1 MQALDSSLVPEKLA
15 AVPGW
20 SLDDSQLSISREFV
34 FADFVQ
40 AFAFMSAVALQ
51 AEKRNHHPEWF
62 NVYHKVRI
70 TWTTH
75 DAGGLTQNDFDMAA
89 CCNAAAAGFGVA
101 HAA

>member
-1 MQALDSSLVPEKLA
+1 MKQLDPSLLPEKLA

-20 SLDDSQLSISREFV
+20 SLDANQLSISREFV

-70 TWTTH
+70 VWTTH
-75 DAGGLTQNDFDMAA
+75 DAGGLTQNDFDMAQ
-89 CCNAAAAGFGVA
+89 CCNAAAAGFGVV
-101 HAA
+101 HAG

>member
-1 MQALDSSLVPEKLA
+1 MKPIDTALLADKLA

-20 SLDDSQLSISREFV
+20 TLDANQLSISREFV

-70 TWTTH
+70 VWTTH
-75 DAGGLTQNDFDMAA
+75 DAGGLTQNDFDMAL
-89 CCNAAAAGFGVA
+89 CCNAAAAGFGVK
-101 HAA
+101 